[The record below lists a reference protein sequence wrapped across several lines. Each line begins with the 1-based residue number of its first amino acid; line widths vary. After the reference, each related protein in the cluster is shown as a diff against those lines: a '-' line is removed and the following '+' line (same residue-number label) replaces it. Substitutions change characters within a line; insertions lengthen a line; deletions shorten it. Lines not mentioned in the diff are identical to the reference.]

1 MGTPKGEIGAQGG
14 KSAKKKALCAWNS
27 REEFAEAARMA
38 AMGKY
43 SDDMVENFVD
53 YWAEPNQT
61 TGKMR
66 WQDAKYFDMARRLA
80 TSERMGYG
88 APAFVPPGVNTLME
102 YAKTKGIPEQ
112 WAMDFYAHY
121 KGVGWMCGKVKM
133 ADWKA
138 KLMGWCNERQA
149 KAAI

>member
-1 MGTPKGEIGAQGG
+1 
-14 KSAKKKALCAWNS
+14 
-27 REEFAEAARMA
+27 MA

-43 SDDMVENFVD
+43 SDEMVEDFVG
-53 YWAEPNQT
+53 YWTERNQA

-88 APAFVPPGVNTLME
+88 APVFVPPGVNTLME

-112 WAMDFYAHY
+112 WAMDFYTHY
-121 KGVGWMCGKVKM
+121 KGVGWKCGKTPM